1 MGLCPFHTFS
11 SLRTFWPTLPPPPY
25 RHGLSLL
32 RGWLPIT
39 IEIVAAL
46 VVVAA
51 IGWRTRRWR
60 LVWVPV
66 AIVVGLALA
75 AWAHWYVDSQGLA
88 GDPAPDALWIWTGLT
103 GFAIGVAI
111 LGWRRTG
118 WWRRAA
124 SLAAVPLCLLTTAMA
139 LNTWVGYFPT
149 VQVAWNQLTAGP
161 LPDETDPATI
171 AAMQKAG
178 TVLSHGSVVKVDI
191 PDTASGFKHRTELVY
206 LPPKWFATNP
216 PPKLPVVMMIAGEFN
231 TPADWLRTGNAA
243 AIVDNL
249 AQAHGGNA
257 PVLVFVDSG
266 GSFNN
271 DTECVNGVRGNVAD
285 HLTKDVVP
293 YVNAHYGTSASPADW
308 GIVGWSMGGTC
319 AVDLTVMH
327 PELFNSFVDIA
338 GDTGPNAGTHDQTV
352 ARLYGGNA
360 SAWAAV
366 RPGDGDHQTRS
377 LQGGFGLVRDL
388 HRQADPAQV
397 RHGRGRGRARRTR
410 RGGHANRSDRSGQHA
425 LRPRP
430 GERHHVLG
438 GADDGPPRL
447 ATGHQRIHCV
457 TAMAGRGGAH
467 PWLPGHPAARGRA
480 RRPRRTC
487 GHGGGVRLPAGTS
500 GRLRLTRRADGA
512 ARGCGHDS
520 RARRRRWRRRTRR
533 PLPREVRQG
542 DR

>member
-1 MGLCPFHTFS
+1 MPVPHLLIAANFLADAP
-11 SLRTFWPTLPPPPY
+11 PPPPY

-32 RGWLPIT
+32 RGWLPLT

-178 TVLSHGSVVKVDI
+178 TVLTHGSVVKVDI

-293 YVNAHYGTSASPADW
+293 YVNAHYGTSPSPADW

-360 SAWAAV
+360 NAWA
-366 RPGDGDHQTRS
+366 Q
-377 LQGGFGLVRDL
+377 F
-388 HRQADPAQV
+388 DPATV
-397 RHGRGRGRARRTR
+397 ITKHGPYKGVSGWFAISTDKPTQHKFDMGEDAVGLGGRDGAGMQTDQTEAANTLCGLGRANGITCSVVPTT
-410 RGGHANRSDRSGQHA
+410 G
-425 LRPRP
+425 
-430 GERHHVLG
+430 RH
-438 GADDGPPRL
+438 DWPL
-447 ATGHQRIHCV
+447 ATNV
-457 TAMAGRGGAH
+457 FTASL
-467 PWLPGHPAARGRA
+467 PWLAGAVHTPGIPAI
-480 RRPRRTC
+480 P
-487 GHGGGVRLPAGTS
+487 LPAGAPVAPVAPAT
-500 GRLRLTRRADGA
+500 A
-512 ARGCGHDS
+512 AAS
-520 RARRRRWRRRTRR
+520 AS
-533 PLPREVRQG
+533 PQAPQG
-542 DR
+542 G